1 MTHREWLINKAIRI
15 WRRGLPIGADLFAL
29 LLSEGVDVDAL
40 ERETKQL
47 MEEE

>member
-1 MTHREWLINKAIRI
+1 MTHREWLIQKAIRI
-15 WRRGLPIGADLFAL
+15 WRRGQPIGADLFAL